1 MTFYTVPTS
10 FLLQGL
16 DASPSLCFQYSSPPL
31 NLGKLT
37 DPGGLPLDFPLSY
50 QSIKNSQIQRGL
62 LVFSGGSDGKA
73 SVCNAGDPV
82 RSLGWEDPLE
92 KEMATHSSTLA
103 WKIPWTEETGGLPS
117 MGWQSQT
124 QLNNFIYFC
133 YLLP

>member
-1 MTFYTVPTS
+1 MTFYTVPIS

-31 NLGKLT
+31 NLGNLT

-62 LVFSGGSDGKA
+62 LVFPGGSDGKA
-73 SVCNAGDPV
+73 SVCNTRDPV

-92 KEMATHSSTLA
+92 KEMATHSSTLD
-103 WKIPWTEETGGLPS
+103 WKIPWTEETGRLPS

-124 QLNNFIYFC
+124 QLNNFTYFC

>member
-92 KEMATHSSTLA
+92 KEMATQSSILA
-103 WKIPWTEETGGLPS
+103 WQIP
-117 MGWQSQT
+117 
-124 QLNNFIYFC
+124 
-133 YLLP
+133 